1 MAKHILNCET
11 EEYLKARQREIAAK
25 TERINATFFL
35 NIIEENKTMS
45 KTNSRERIVVG
56 TDAVKRY
63 NQIANKH
70 HNKEVA
76 IFVTKKV
83 FLLTGRDTVTNI
95 DIWCDKCDMKFY
107 TTLHSFLKAH
117 GIED

>member
-1 MAKHILNCET
+1 MAKI
-11 EEYLKARQREIAAK
+11 
-25 TERINATFFL
+25 
-35 NIIEENKTMS
+35 
-45 KTNSRERIVVG
+45 NSREKIVVG
-56 TDAVKRY
+56 VDAIKKY

-83 FLLTGRDTVTNI
+83 FLRTDGDVVTDI
-95 DIWCDKCDMKFY
+95 DIWCDKCDIKFY
-107 TTLHSFLKAH
+107 TTLPSFLKAH